1 MGVLAVILAP
11 RLHCRL
17 LRDNSPPAT
26 VIVQSGSPAATLGR
40 LESFRSMKFI
50 RNGCQPAPRRAAN
63 RGRIHWRRHD
73 ASGKATSRLASRPFT
88 QRKRMDLRP
97 WTRKPTSFGLAAPT
111 SPVRVCVLSVMSL
124 GRCHGRSLRRKMRF
138 ALSLVCNG
146 RAHETSGESELPG
159 TS

>member
-26 VIVQSGSPAATLGR
+26 VIVQSGSPAATEAG
-40 LESFRSMKFI
+40 
-50 RNGCQPAPRRAAN
+50 AAN

-73 ASGKATSRLASRPFT
+73 ATGKATSRLASRPST

-111 SPVRVCVLSVMSL
+111 SPVRVSVLSVMSL